1 MDLIIRHS
9 FSHRVWLLLLPS
21 SLLRL
26 WGCANLIET
35 MPPPPDFLSR
45 AGLTGPYDR
54 DIPTSQ
60 ANSIKSASLM
70 LDGAAFIMTCQD

>member
-1 MDLIIRHS
+1 MRHS
-9 FSHRVWLLLLPS
+9 FSHRVGLLVLPG
-21 SLLRL
+21 SLLGL
-26 WGCANLIET
+26 WSCANLIET
-35 MPPPPDFLSR
+35 MLPPPDFLSR

-70 LDGAAFIMTCQD
+70 LDWAAFIMTGQD